1 MMKYIICLTIFSA
14 LLFSACTK
22 QLDKLGPHNVTE
34 ADNLFSTE
42 EGYQR
47 AAEGMYAL
55 SIDAWTDDLI
65 MIGEAGGN
73 NLRKLQTAV
82 TDNEDVFDYT
92 HNRMDIWTPNY
103 KIIQQ
108 ANLIIDNVSND
119 ETRET
124 VLEAKAEALF
134 CRAFAYFNLLRVY
147 GRPYYQ
153 NAVANPGAII
163 VTASD
168 DNGKRERNTVQET
181 YQQVINDLM
190 ASIPAYTSNRGSS
203 YANIYASYALLSRVY
218 LYMTGPFSSPDKQYA
233 DSVVRYTTLLMD
245 GSYTLAKGAAFTTYF
260 TNQNTTAAATEDI
273 FATNTKSTTVSLL
286 HSIFTPISGTSAGL
300 YAPSPDLLALINAE
314 PGDLRRRQ
322 FKAGTFSL
330 STFPDD
336 SIATI
341 KYNVSGTGATTRYS
355 FSPVRHFRLIEMY
368 LNRAEAYAKLGNNT
382 AALEDL
388 NVVRNRA
395 GLTSVDALTGQALF
409 DAVFD
414 QRRIELAFEGHNAF
428 DYFRNGLTMKR
439 SYESN
444 VTAGITAVSTVS
456 ATEPKVILR
465 IPLQEIELN
474 SLLQQN
480 EQ

>member
-1 MMKYIICLTIFSA
+1 MMKYIILSA

-22 QLDKLGPHNVTE
+22 QLDKLGPHNVTD

-65 MIGEAGGN
+65 MTGEAGGN

-119 ETRET
+119 ETRAT

-134 CRAFAYFNLLRVY
+134 CRAFAYFNLVRVY

-153 NAVANPGAII
+153 GAVTSPGAIL
-163 VTASD
+163 VTSSS
-168 DNGKRERNTVQET
+168 DNGKRARNTVQET
-181 YQQVINDLM
+181 YQQVISDLM

-203 YANIYASYALLSRVY
+203 YASIYASYGLLSRVY
-218 LYMTGPFSSPDKQYA
+218 LYMTGTFTSADQHYA
-233 DSVVRYTTLLMD
+233 DSVVKYSTLVMD
-245 GSYTLAKGAAFTTYF
+245 GTYALVQGADFITYF
-260 TNQNTTAAATEDI
+260 NNQNTAAAATEDI
-273 FATNTKSTTVSLL
+273 FATNTGSTTASLL

-314 PGDLRRRQ
+314 PGDLRRKQ
-322 FKAGTFSL
+322 FKVGTFTY

-355 FSPVRHFRLIEMY
+355 FSPIRHLRLIEIY
-368 LNRAEAYAKLGNNT
+368 LNRAEAYAKSGNNT
-382 AALEDL
+382 AALQDL

-395 GLTSVDALTGQALF
+395 GLTAADALTGQALF
-409 DAVFD
+409 DAIFD

-439 SYESN
+439 SYESS
-444 VTAGITAVSTVS
+444 VTAGITAVSTVN
-456 ATEPKVILR
+456 ATDAKVVLR
-465 IPLQEIELN
+465 IPLTEIELN
-474 SLLQQN
+474 SALQQN